1 MFGKMKLTDFYS
13 KVIGQE
19 PYNDMG
25 VFFSSYE
32 SFEEIPLVSRYSRLA
47 FLQAQMSSDR
57 VSDFLTGLA
66 VFLLNSI
73 KALTAAGADNKH
85 FYAVT
90 YTDFEALEEQGVAI
104 PNIFVYPKPSSIG
117 FVEKLKSDPVATV
130 SREMEEVRRHF
141 SNCGVETLFDFYES
155 RFYDVACGEDIVR
168 VFAVPKSFENDR

>member
-1 MFGKMKLTDFYS
+1 MKLTDLYS
-13 KVIGQE
+13 QVISQE
-19 PYNDMG
+19 PYNDMA
-25 VFFSSYE
+25 VFFSGYE

-47 FLQAQMSSDR
+47 FLKTQMSHDQ

-73 KALTAAGADNKH
+73 RALTATGADNQY

-104 PNIFVYPKPSSIG
+104 PNIFIYPKPSSIG
-117 FVEKLKSDPVATV
+117 FLQKLKSVPGATV
-130 SREMEEVRRHF
+130 SREMDHVRRLF
-141 SNCGVETLFDFYES
+141 SNCGVETIFDFYES

-168 VFAVPKSFENDR
+168 VFAVPKHFDNDR